1 MSFEATHCG
10 YPLRWPICRFLWP
23 SLVVHISQ
31 CLWQHSVL
39 PWVHRWRDAPNHNPI
54 PDMGAEWLTV
64 CQEPPL
70 SNITIHCTLV
80 SFQTTTVPHNKYILN
95 NNMLVKIW
103 QCIKITDINLIKH
116 YGYVTHGFLFKAITY
131 WGRGKWLPYC
141 RRYFY
146 AIHEWEFC
154 YCVIEYQWKSFPKVQ
169 LPIYHQ
175 CFRYGLAAEQATRH

>member
-1 MSFEATHCG
+1 MAHMPVFVA
-10 YPLRWPICRFLWP
+10 LP
-23 SLVVHISQ
+23 SSPY
-31 CLWQHSVL
+31 L
-39 PWVHRWRDAPNHNPI
+39 PVSMAAFSPAMGPPVAGRPHHNPI

-80 SFQTTTVPHNKYILN
+80 SIQTTTVPHNKYILN

-103 QCIKITDINLIKH
+103 QCINITDINLIKH

-131 WGRGKWLPYC
+131 WGRGKWLPYW
-141 RRYFY
+141 RQYFY

-169 LPIYHQ
+169 LSIYHQ
-175 CFRYGLAAEQATRH
+175 CFR